1 MQKVRKS
8 RLSKR
13 IKQAAA
19 FAMGLIL
26 MAGSLSLDCHVAAA
40 ETKGTEVDGFTETQA
55 RGVLLIP
62 LISRTRLQRYMIF
75 SREQVQ

>member
-26 MAGSLSLDCHVAAA
+26 MAGSLSLDCHVVAA

-55 RGVLLIP
+55 RGGYYLYL
-62 LISRTRLQRYMIF
+62 
-75 SREQVQ
+75 